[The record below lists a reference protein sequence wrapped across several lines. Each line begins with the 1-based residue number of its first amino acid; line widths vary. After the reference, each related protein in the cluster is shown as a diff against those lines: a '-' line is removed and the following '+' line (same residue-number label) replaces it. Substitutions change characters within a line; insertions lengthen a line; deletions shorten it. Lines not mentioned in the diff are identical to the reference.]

1 MSSKFV
7 LLIAALLAA
16 TPTHAKD
23 TVTKVPL
30 FARTLIFKMPAGMT
44 LTNNKRSDTNVLMEF
59 VPKGET
65 LANWTRLVTVQ
76 AYRGLGESPRSSAD
90 IARQAF
96 YPEACNIG
104 PIYRDGG
111 ERVVFAG

>member
-1 MSSKFV
+1 M
-7 LLIAALLAA
+7 
-16 TPTHAKD
+16 PT
-23 TVTKVPL
+23 
-30 FARTLIFKMPAGMT
+30 GMT

-90 IARQAF
+90 IARQEF